1 VADARQDDELGRVAG
16 GDGRL
21 VVRAAHRHRDDRV
34 VLAVHEQLRNAERQQ
49 LRGRGVGEELLAAA
63 DELERRAVGEAEPC
77 GLGEVADAGLRD
89 RVRDEPLRGGPE
101 RELTARRVADRDARL
116 AGRGGLDLRPDVV
129 EGRRPAAARAE
140 PPVLD
145 VRDRPAAAVEV
156 GGEVV
161 HEHPIVGVAPEAA
174 VDQDGNAQTSSS
186 VRAASCRSRSV
197 MPPAEWVDHRNV
209 TRL

>member
-49 LRGRGVGEELLAAA
+49 LRGRGAGEELLAAA

-116 AGRGGLDLRPDVV
+116 AEGAASISARTSSKVAGQPPPEPSRRYSMFATVQPRPS
-129 EGRRPAAARAE
+129 RSAAR
-140 PPVLD
+140 
-145 VRDRPAAAVEV
+145 
-156 GGEVV
+156 
-161 HEHPIVGVAPEAA
+161 
-174 VDQDGNAQTSSS
+174 SSMS
-186 VRAASCRSRSV
+186 IRS
-197 MPPAEWVDHRNV
+197 
-209 TRL
+209 